1 MKYNL
6 TLYKDKN
13 KRNTYAK
20 DSCNVCHGLGIVGI
34 RKPVTGQEGMEVIL
48 LCRCCKTIENDNDR
62 PIIFVRRYK

>member
-6 TLYKDKN
+6 TPYKDKL

-20 DSCNVCHGLGIVGI
+20 DSCNVCHGSGVVGI
-34 RKPVTGQEGMEVIL
+34 RKPVTGQTGMEVIL

-62 PIIFVRRYK
+62 LTIFVRRGK